1 MKRILY
7 VDYMRF
13 LAIVGVLFLHITSN
27 YITNTPIFWKL
38 LDTKYIYIITYQI
51 FNNIIYNDFRIAF
64 IKKR

>member
-27 YITNTPIFWKL
+27 YITNTPIFGNYWIQSYL
-38 LDTKYIYIITYQI
+38 YHHLP
-51 FNNIIYNDFRIAF
+51 DFQ
-64 IKKR
+64 

>member
-27 YITNTPIFWKL
+27 YITNTPIFG
-38 LDTKYIYIITYQI
+38 
-51 FNNIIYNDFRIAF
+51 N
-64 IKKR
+64 